1 MNHRRFYL
9 HRVTDP
15 TGASG
20 TGRVADGVLWPD
32 GSATVRWR
40 GEDASVAHWDRM
52 ASAERRHG
60 HDGTTLVVW
69 LDEEPAA
76 TTAAA

>member
-1 MNHRRFYL
+1 VNHRRFYL
-9 HRVTDP
+9 HRVTDV
-15 TGASG
+15 TGVSS

-40 GEDASVAHWDRM
+40 GEDARVAHWDRM

-60 HDGTTLVVW
+60 HNGATMVVW
-69 LDEEPAA
+69 LDEPAA
-76 TTAAA
+76 TTAVA